1 MCLKTC
7 FDHVLLTV
15 EAVTEVYKDDI
26 LSKKRQEEIVDA
38 RCLFIY
44 ILHKHYGISKKRIS
58 NALGCTPSNV
68 FYHVRCFE
76 SRKNQNFMFKTEYQ
90 IILQKLFN
98 KQQVTI

>member
-7 FDHVLLTV
+7 FYDALLTV
-15 EAVTEVYKDDI
+15 ATVTEIPQEDI

-58 NALGCTPSNV
+58 DALGCTPSNI
-68 FYHVRCFE
+68 FYHVNCFDAKE
-76 SRKNQNFMFKTEYQ
+76 SQNFLFKNQYQ

-98 KQQVTI
+98 K